1 MKKLYVAA
9 LLSAATIPF
18 GATAFAAPPATT
30 AQPTAPAGTSA
41 PAGAGAPAAA
51 SIAAGATVYD
61 SQGVS
66 VGTIESVSG
75 DNVVLAIGASRATLA
90 SSAFASGA
98 KGVTVNTTKAQL
110 EAAIAQATAQNSA
123 SLDTALAVGADV
135 QSKDGVV
142 VGKVKSVAGDEVVL
156 DRPAGAVTLAKQ
168 FFTSGTAGLT
178 IALSAAELEAAAK
191 AATAPAG

>member
-1 MKKLYVAA
+1 MKNLYVAA
-9 LLSAATIPF
+9 LLSAAALPL
-18 GATAFAAPPATT
+18 GATAFAAPAAT
-30 AQPTAPAGTSA
+30 AAPAS
-41 PAGAGAPAAA
+41 GAVAV
-51 SIAAGATVYD
+51 GATVYD

-66 VGTIESVSG
+66 VGTIESISG
-75 DNVVLAIGASRATLA
+75 GNVVLAIGESRATLA
-90 SSAFASGA
+90 SSAFATGP
-98 KGVTVNTTKAQL
+98 KGVTINTTKAQL
-110 EAAIAQATAQNSA
+110 EAAVAQASAKNSA
-123 SLDTALAVGADV
+123 SLDSALAVGADV

-168 FFTSGTAGLT
+168 FFTSGASGLT

>member
-1 MKKLYVAA
+1 MKNLYVAA
-9 LLSAATIPF
+9 LLSAAALPL
-18 GATAFAAPPATT
+18 GATAFAAPAATT
-30 AQPTAPAGTSA
+30 PSAAAQPA
-41 PAGAGAPAAA
+41 APAAA
-51 SIAAGATVYD
+51 TAAPASGAVAVGATVYD

-66 VGTIESVSG
+66 VGTIESISG
-75 DNVVLAIGASRATLA
+75 GNVVLAIGESRATLA
-90 SSAFASGA
+90 SSAFATGA
-98 KGVTVNTTKAQL
+98 KGVTINTTKAQL
-110 EAAIAQATAQNSA
+110 EAAVAQASAKNSA
-123 SLDTALAVGADV
+123 SLDSALAVGADV

-168 FFTSGTAGLT
+168 FFTSGASGLT